1 MFMRRKHHQQTIL
14 KLKTKN
20 ILVFVFFLFQSS
32 CVIVECV
39 EENYGEEARERR
51 RLGLNTPEDELL
63 TLDYASILLQN
74 EPWKCF
80 LAKDKFIIEKDI
92 KSKADFLS
100 FLKSKYYD
108 FPLYKYSILKGETQP
123 IIPVNNNFQ
132 LTVLDTLTQSQGADR
147 VILGRV
153 TDQSGNVVKGLTIKD
168 FNGTSDQIE
177 IKTVTEI
184 DTIPQRIIDLVF
196 IVDQSISMNTTIH
209 ALRENIQ
216 NFVSGLSGSNFD
228 WRINLVVY
236 GDEISIIGSYGTNIE
251 KFKLDLPKITNLQG
265 GYEVTK
271 EALYTAVMKL
281 QFRHDAKKIFI
292 LCTDEYGVQDYGKV
306 STCELVQVLLNNSV
320 SVFQVLNP
328 EQNNSGFLSD
338 ITFGQVYD
346 INRDF
351 DQILRA
357 IEQQLMHGYRISFHE
372 ISFEKQIY
380 INEIVADCHID
391 FTDMALKFPDL
402 DPFPLGYY
410 KPFIRENEDDFLS
423 WIEANPTFADKEESL
438 RATNDNTTKQT
449 IGLLIAK
456 VADKLLT
463 LVDSVNNHPD
473 INLKISLTG
482 FTDSLQII
490 SAIRYVDEPVNFE
503 TIKITNSY
511 SSNKELAYLRAFH
524 SWENLMERIEGKDS
538 ERIFKKLTNQK
549 RIIIQKEF
557 GTPDGVNRD
566 RFLIKNRTDLRFFR
580 KVVID
585 YSIVKQ

>member
-1 MFMRRKHHQQTIL
+1 MLKKHHQRITF
-14 KLKTKN
+14 KVKTKI
-20 ILVFVFFLFQSS
+20 ILVFAFLLLHAS
-32 CVIVECV
+32 CVIVDCV
-39 EENYGEEARERR
+39 EENYSEEARERR

-63 TLDYASILLQN
+63 TLDYASTLLQN

-184 DTIPQRIIDLVF
+184 DTISNKIIDLVF

-236 GDEISIIGSYGTNIE
+236 GDDVSTIGSYGTDIE
-251 KFKLDLPKITNLQG
+251 KFKFDLPKITNLQG

-271 EALYTAVMKL
+271 EALYAAVMKL
-281 QFRHDAKKIFI
+281 QFRHDAKKIFV

-306 STCELVQVLLNNSV
+306 STCELIKVLLNNSV

-338 ITFGQVYD
+338 ITFGKVYD
-346 INRDF
+346 IQQEF
-351 DQILRA
+351 VQILRD

-372 ISFEKQIY
+372 ISFKKQLY
-380 INEIVADCHID
+380 INEVVAEGHID

-410 KPFIRENEDDFLS
+410 KPFIRENEDDFMS
-423 WIEANPTFADKEESL
+423 WIEANPTFADIEESL
-438 RATNDNTTKQT
+438 RTTNDNTTKQT
-449 IGLLIAK
+449 IGLLITK
-456 VADKLLT
+456 VADKLLI
-463 LVDSVNNHPD
+463 LADSVNDYPGL
-473 INLKISLTG
+473 NLNISLTG

-503 TIKITNSY
+503 AIKIINSY

-524 SWENLMERIEGKDS
+524 SWKNLFEQIRARDS
-538 ERIFKKLTNQK
+538 EGIFNKLINQK

-557 GTPDGVNRD
+557 APPDGVNRD
-566 RFLIKNRTDLRFFR
+566 RSLIKKRTDLRFFR
-580 KVVID
+580 KVVIE